1 LAESALRD
9 GVSRA
14 PERADVLLAL
24 AAFLDRRGRGAEAR
38 SYFEKIIL
46 LAPASGEAEQ
56 ARARLKMGS

>member
-1 LAESALRD
+1 
-9 GVSRA
+9 
-14 PERADVLLAL
+14 
-24 AAFLDRRGRGAEAR
+24 LDRRGRGAEAR